1 MRRAALVWVATIIV
15 VEASSSPGSD
25 FWMIKP
31 YREWKAAEVQK
42 MLSDSPWAKEATAM
56 LAVPAAENPSGR
68 GAGRG
73 GRSGG
78 MAGGGGMGGGA
89 IQGADG
95 GPMGGA
101 PTRTMSLLVRWTSA
115 LPMKQAM
122 VRLRFHEKPVGDD
135 VDAMLE
141 REEDG
146 YVVTLHKLP
155 AALGRIQPQ
164 RLREM
169 MMKLATLNRRGK
181 ETIRPQE
188 VEVLPSET
196 EGIIVALIFPKN
208 DPITL
213 EDKNVEF
220 VLNLGQMELKRKF
233 ELKDMVVAG
242 KLQL

>member
-1 MRRAALVWVATIIV
+1 MRRVALVWIAAIIV
-15 VEASSSPGSD
+15 DASSVLASD
-25 FWMIKP
+25 FWKVKP
-31 YREWKAAEVQK
+31 YREWKDAEVQK

-68 GAGRG
+68 GSGRG

-78 MAGGGGMGGGA
+78 MAGGGGMGGGG

-101 PTRTMSLLVRWTSA
+101 PSRTMSVLVRWTSA
-115 LPMKQAM
+115 LPVKQAM
-122 VRLRFHEKPVGDD
+122 IRLRFVEKPVGDD

-155 AALGRIQPQ
+155 AALRRIQSQ
-164 RLREM
+164 RLREIM
-169 MMKLATLNRRGK
+169 MNLATLNRKGK
-181 ETIRPQE
+181 EIIRPQE
-188 VEVLPSET
+188 VEVLPSES
-196 EGIIVALIFPKN
+196 EGIIVALIFPKK

-213 EDKNVEF
+213 EDRNVEF
-220 VLNLGQMELKRKF
+220 VLNLGQMQLKRKF
-233 ELKDMVVAG
+233 DLKDMVVEG
-242 KLQL
+242 KLHL